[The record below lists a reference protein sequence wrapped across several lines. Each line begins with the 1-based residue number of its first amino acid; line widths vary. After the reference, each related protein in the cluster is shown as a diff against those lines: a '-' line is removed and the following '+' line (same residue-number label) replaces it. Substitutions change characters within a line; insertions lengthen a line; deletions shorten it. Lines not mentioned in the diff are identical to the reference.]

1 MMRERIS
8 DMLRD
13 FQPISLTE
21 IGRVRFMTRTDS
33 KYQCR
38 IAQLPGLLE
47 KARPL
52 YRVLEIEGNRLPA
65 YESLY
70 LDTAG
75 HKMYIDH
82 HNGKMNRYKIR
93 IREYLTTKEFFLEI
107 KKKNSAG
114 KTEKK
119 RMPIPDDRNYLSPD
133 HKEFLKKHSPFEP
146 ESLIPAITSS
156 FSRITL
162 VNKEYSERVT
172 IDILPAWSNEI
183 HLAALTNLV
192 IIEIKS
198 VRTTTS
204 TGFGQILRDGR
215 IFPHRISK
223 YCTGTVLLHPELKH
237 NRFKTKMLHLKKL
250 DNNLIYNEPSHAII

>member
-1 MMRERIS
+1 MMKERIR
-8 DMLRD
+8 DTLID
-13 FQPISLTE
+13 FQPISLKE

-38 IAQLPGLLE
+38 MAQLPVLLE

-75 HKMYIDH
+75 HRMYLDH

-119 RMPIPDDRNYLSPD
+119 RMPILSDRNYLGPD
-133 HKEFLKKHSPFEP
+133 HQEFLRKYSPFDP
-146 ESLIPAITSS
+146 ESLLPAITSS

-162 VNKEYSERVT
+162 VNREYSERVT
-172 IDILPAWSNEI
+172 IDVFPAWSNEI
-183 HLAALTNLV
+183 HLAALVDLV

-204 TGFGQILRDGR
+204 TGFGQILRDER
-215 IFPHRISK
+215 IFPERLSK
-223 YCTGTVLLHPELKH
+223 YCMGTVLLHPELKH
-237 NRFKTKMLHLKKL
+237 NRFKAKLLHLKKL
-250 DNNLIYNEPSHAII
+250 DKNLIYNEPSHAIV